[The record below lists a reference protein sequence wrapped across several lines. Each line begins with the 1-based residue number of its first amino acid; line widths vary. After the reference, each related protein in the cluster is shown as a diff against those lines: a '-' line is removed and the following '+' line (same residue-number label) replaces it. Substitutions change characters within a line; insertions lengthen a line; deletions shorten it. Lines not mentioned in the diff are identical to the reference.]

1 MSRITSELIRAVTP
15 LCKNPEVVA
24 QSLQAAVEEL
34 GVRDVAMFVAQCAHE
49 SDHFKTTTE
58 YASGAAYEGRKDL
71 GNTEPGDGRKFKGRG
86 YIQLTGRSNY
96 AKAEAYFGVD
106 FLEHPERVA
115 EPEWAAKVSAWFF
128 TVFAKVDG
136 LDITRA
142 TKRINGGLNGIK
154 QRTEFY
160 SLAKKFLEQTP
171 TASEVIQAKDESMD
185 PFTITA
191 VTSLIKEVPD
201 LIRIFGKDGENTERN
216 AQVAEKVVDIAK
228 AITGEPTAQGAVQAV
243 QADPEVRQA
252 VQKSIRES
260 WMELTEVGG
269 GVNEARKFAVS
280 IQNSPYAH
288 VVAVVSYAGL
298 GLIGFANLVVFL
310 ALGIA
315 IVTDHKSIDQMF
327 QMASTLVQA
336 DIGASLIVFGFW
348 LGSSVQ
354 KSRTSTEVRE

>member
-1 MSRITSELIRAVTP
+1 MSRITAELIRAVTP

-24 QSLQAAVEEL
+24 QSLQAAIEEL
-34 GVRDVAMFVAQCAHE
+34 GVKDVAMFVAQCAHE
-49 SDHFKTTTE
+49 SDHFRTTVE

-96 AKAEAYFGVD
+96 GKAGIYFGVD
-106 FLEHPERVA
+106 FLKNSEWVA
-115 EPEWAAKVSAWFF
+115 EPEWAAKISAWFF

-160 SLAKKFLEQTP
+160 TRAQQFLNNVPIPVP
-171 TASEVIQAKDESMD
+171 TQVKEESMD

-260 WMELTEVGG
+260 WLELTEVGG
-269 GVNEARKFAVS
+269 GVGEARKFVASV
-280 IQNSPYAH
+280 QNSPYVH
-288 VVAVVSYAGL
+288 VVEVVSYAGL

-310 ALGIA
+310 ALGAA
-315 IVTDHKSIDQMF
+315 IITDHKSIDQMF

>member
-1 MSRITSELIRAVTP
+1 MHQITAELIRDVTP
-15 LCKNPEVVA
+15 LCKNPEAVA
-24 QSLQAAVEEL
+24 QSLQAAVEAL
-34 GVRDVAMFVAQCAHE
+34 GVQDVAMFVAQCAHE
-49 SDHFKTTTE
+49 SDHFRTTIE

-71 GNTEPGDGRKFKGRG
+71 GNTESGDGRKFKGRG
-86 YIQLTGRSNY
+86 YIQLTGRANY
-96 AKAEAYFGVD
+96 AKASAYFGVD
-106 FLEHPERVA
+106 FLEHPEWVA
-115 EPEWAAKVSAWFF
+115 EPEWAAKISAWFF

-160 SLAKKFLEQTP
+160 TRAQQFLNNVPTP
-171 TASEVIQAKDESMD
+171 VPTQVKEESMD

-260 WMELTEVGG
+260 WLELTEVGG
-269 GVNEARKFAVS
+269 GVGEARKFVASV
-280 IQNSPYAH
+280 QNSPYVH
-288 VVAVVSYAGL
+288 VVEVVSYAGL

-310 ALGIA
+310 ALGAA
-315 IVTDHKSIDQMF
+315 IITDHKSIDQMF

>member
-1 MSRITSELIRAVTP
+1 MSRITAELIRAVTP

-34 GVRDVAMFVAQCAHE
+34 GVQDVAMFVAQCAHE
-49 SDHFKTTTE
+49 SDHFKTTVE
-58 YASGAAYEGRKDL
+58 YASGSAYEGRKDL
-71 GNTEPGDGRKFKGRG
+71 GNTEPGDGRRFKGRG
-86 YIQLTGRSNY
+86 YIQLTGRENY
-96 AKAEAYFGVD
+96 RLAGAYFGVD
-106 FLEHPERVA
+106 FLRNPELVA
-115 EPEWAAKVSAWFF
+115 QPEWAAKVSAWFF
-128 TVFAKVDG
+128 TVFRKIDG

-160 SLAKKFLEQTP
+160 TRAQQFLNNVPTP
-171 TASEVIQAKDESMD
+171 VYTQVKEESMD
-185 PFTITA
+185 PFTVTA

>member
-1 MSRITSELIRAVTP
+1 MHQITAELIRAIAP
-15 LCKNPEVVA
+15 PCKNPEVVA
-24 QSLQAAVEEL
+24 QSLQAAVEAL
-34 GVRDVAMFVAQCAHE
+34 GVQDVAMFVAQCAHE
-49 SDHFKTTTE
+49 SDHFKTTVE

-71 GNTEPGDGRKFKGRG
+71 GNTEPGDGKRFKGRG

-96 AKAEAYFGVD
+96 AKAGAYFGVD
-106 FLEHPERVA
+106 FLKHPEWVA

-160 SLAKKFLEQTP
+160 ARAKQFLDNTP
-171 TASEVIQAKDESMD
+171 VTLQGKEEPVD

-191 VTSLIKEVPD
+191 ISALIKEVPD
-201 LIRIFGKDGENTERN
+201 LIRIFGKNGENTERN
-216 AQVAEKVVDIAK
+216 AQAAEKVVEITRS
-228 AITGEPTAQGAVQAV
+228 ITGEATAQAAIQAIRVDPELKQAV
-243 QADPEVRQA
+243 QQ
-252 VQKSIRES
+252 SIRES

-269 GVNEARKFAVS
+269 GIDEARKFAASV
-280 IQNSPYAH
+280 QNTPYAH
-288 VVAVVSYAGL
+288 VVEVVSYAGL
-298 GLIGFANLVVFL
+298 GLIGFANLIVFL

-315 IVTDHKSIDQMF
+315 IVANHKSVDQLF

>member
-1 MSRITSELIRAVTP
+1 MAQITSDIIKAIAPV
-15 LCKNPEVVA
+15 CKNPDTVA
-24 QSLQAAVEEL
+24 DSLQAAVDEL
-34 GVRDVAMFVAQCAHE
+34 GVKDVAMFVAQCAHE
-49 SDHFKTTTE
+49 SDHFRATTE

-71 GNTEPGDGRKFKGRG
+71 GNTEPGDGKRFRGRG
-86 YIQLTGRSNY
+86 YIQLTGRENY
-96 AKAEAYFGVD
+96 RLASVYFGVD
-106 FLEHPERVA
+106 FLSNPEWVA
-115 EPEWAAKVSAWFF
+115 QPEWAAKVSAWFF
-128 TVFAKVDG
+128 TVFKKIDG

-142 TKRINGGLNGIK
+142 TRRINGGLNGIK

-160 SLAKKFLEQTP
+160 TKAKRLLLGNTP
-171 TASEVIQAKDESMD
+171 QPLLQSREDNMD
-185 PFTITA
+185 PFTLTA
-191 VTSLIKEVPD
+191 VTSIIKEVPD

-216 AQVAEKVVDIAK
+216 AKAAEKVVDIAK
-228 AITGEPTAQGAVQAV
+228 AITGETTAEGAVQV
-243 QADPEVRQA
+243 IKTDPEVREA

>member
-1 MSRITSELIRAVTP
+1 MTITADIIKAIAPV
-15 LCKNPEVVA
+15 CKAPDAVA
-24 QSLQAAVEEL
+24 QALQAAVEEL
-34 GVRDVAMFVAQCAHE
+34 GVKDVAMFVAQCAHE
-49 SDHFKTTTE
+49 SDHFRTTVE

-71 GNTEPGDGRKFKGRG
+71 GNTESGDGRKFKGRG
-86 YIQLTGRSNY
+86 YIQLTGRANY
-96 AKAEAYFGVD
+96 AKAGAYFGVD
-106 FLEHPERVA
+106 FLEHPEWVA
-115 EPEWAAKVSAWFF
+115 QPEWAAKVSAWFF

-160 SLAKKFLEQTP
+160 ARAKQLLDNTP
-171 TASEVIQAKDESMD
+171 QPLLQPREDNMD
-185 PFTITA
+185 PFTLTA
-191 VTSLIKEVPD
+191 VTSIIKEVPD

-216 AQVAEKVVDIAK
+216 AKAAEKVVDIAK
-228 AITGEPTAQGAVQAV
+228 AITGETTAEGAVQV
-243 QADPEVRQA
+243 IKTDPEVREA
-252 VQKSIRES
+252 VQKFIRES

>member
-1 MSRITSELIRAVTP
+1 MSRITAELIRAVTP

-34 GVRDVAMFVAQCAHE
+34 GVKDVAMFVAQCAHE
-49 SDHFKTTTE
+49 SDHFRTTVE

-71 GNTEPGDGRKFKGRG
+71 GNTESGDGRKFKGRG
-86 YIQLTGRSNY
+86 YIQLTGRANY
-96 AKAEAYFGVD
+96 AKASAYFGVD
-106 FLEHPERVA
+106 FLEHPEWVA
-115 EPEWAAKVSAWFF
+115 EPEWAAKISAWFF

-136 LDITRA
+136 LDITHA

-160 SLAKKFLEQTP
+160 TRAQQFLNNVPTP
-171 TASEVIQAKDESMD
+171 VPIQVKEESMD

-201 LIRIFGKDGENTERN
+201 LIRIFGKNGENTERN
-216 AQVAEKVVDIAK
+216 AQAAEKVVEITRS
-228 AITGEPTAQGAVQAV
+228 ITGEATAQAAIQAIRVDPELKQAV
-243 QADPEVRQA
+243 QQ
-252 VQKSIRES
+252 SIRES

-269 GVNEARKFAVS
+269 GIDEARKFAASV
-280 IQNSPYAH
+280 QNTPYAH
-288 VVAVVSYAGL
+288 VVEVVSYAGL
-298 GLIGFANLVVFL
+298 GLIGFANLIVFL

-315 IVTDHKSIDQMF
+315 IVANHKSVDQLF

>member
-1 MSRITSELIRAVTP
+1 
-15 LCKNPEVVA
+15 
-24 QSLQAAVEEL
+24 
-34 GVRDVAMFVAQCAHE
+34 MFVAQCAHE
-49 SDHFKTTTE
+49 SDHFRTTVE

-71 GNTEPGDGRKFKGRG
+71 GNTESGDGRKFKGRG
-86 YIQLTGRSNY
+86 YIQLTGRANY
-96 AKAEAYFGVD
+96 AKAGAYFGVD
-106 FLEHPERVA
+106 FLEHPEWVA
-115 EPEWAAKVSAWFF
+115 QPEWAAKVSAWFF

-160 SLAKKFLEQTP
+160 ARAKQLLDNTP
-171 TASEVIQAKDESMD
+171 QPLLQPREDNMD
-185 PFTITA
+185 PFTLTA
-191 VTSLIKEVPD
+191 VTSIIKEVPD

-216 AQVAEKVVDIAK
+216 AKAAEKVVDIAK
-228 AITGEPTAQGAVQAV
+228 AITGETTAEGAVQV
-243 QADPEVRQA
+243 IKTDPEVREA
-252 VQKSIRES
+252 VQKFIRES